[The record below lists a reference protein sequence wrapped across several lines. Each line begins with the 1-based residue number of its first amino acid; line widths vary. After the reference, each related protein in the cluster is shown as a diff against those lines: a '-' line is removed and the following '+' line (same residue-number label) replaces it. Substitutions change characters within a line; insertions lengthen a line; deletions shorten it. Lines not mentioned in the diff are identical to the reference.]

1 MEEWQEKGVQLYQAF
16 EGISVEEL
24 ERMLLETTDR
34 EARAVFRAMVNLKLQ
49 MMQEK
54 VTGEELL

>member
-1 MEEWQEKGVQLYQAF
+1 MEEWQEKGIQLYQAF

-49 MMQEK
+49 LMQEK